1 MVKFILGIILGVAA
15 IIFVMQNTDM
25 VAVRFLAWQLEMSRA
40 LLLLVTLAVGAF
52 LGWVFATF
60 SRRRRVRK

>member
-1 MVKFILGIILGVAA
+1 
-15 IIFVMQNTDM
+15 MQNTDM

-60 SRRRRVRK
+60 GRRRRVRK